1 MGVGRWMAILRRS
14 GGNMPVYNEKI
25 GFIGAGNMA
34 EAILGAIISAELA
47 PAGNILISDID
58 PERAKLIKSTYH
70 VVDVPSNKEIVE
82 TCDTVFFAVKPQQ
95 IDAYENII
103 YDQLSDVE
111 KPRLPIIRVM
121 PNTPALVRSGTSAI
135 CANDYARPEDLE
147 AIKKILSAMGKFFEC
162 KESDINAFTAVAG
175 SGPAYGF
182 YLIEAMTNAGVE
194 LGLARKD
201 CLEMTVSTLR
211 GALNLMESQN
221 TDPATLRRNVTS
233 PGGTTE
239 AALSVMD
246 GQQVKSAIIKAILA
260 AKQRADELSK

>member
-1 MGVGRWMAILRRS
+1 
-14 GGNMPVYNEKI
+14 
-25 GFIGAGNMA
+25 
-34 EAILGAIISAELA
+34 
-47 PAGNILISDID
+47 
-58 PERAKLIKSTYH
+58 
-70 VVDVPSNKEIVE
+70 
-82 TCDTVFFAVKPQQ
+82 
-95 IDAYENII
+95 
-103 YDQLSDVE
+103 
-111 KPRLPIIRVM
+111 
-121 PNTPALVRSGTSAI
+121 
-135 CANDYARPEDLE
+135 
-147 AIKKILSAMGKFFEC
+147 MGKFFEC